1 MPGIDECLSA
11 AMAIAGARAASLVDW
26 SSGLA
31 LGSLGDSPTGEHE
44 TSAAEA
50 TDLVRAA
57 VESQTFTAAEDRR
70 APLEDIIVTAGRSYH
85 LIRFIDTVF
94 DSRLVLHLWL
104 DRGQGNLAAAR
115 FRLQAL
121 AEELVL
127 G

>member
-1 MPGIDECLSA
+1 MPGIDECLSG
-11 AMAIAGARAASLVDW
+11 AMAIAGARAASLIDW

-31 LGSLGDSPTGEHE
+31 LGSVGVSPTGDHE

-57 VESQTFTAAEDRR
+57 VESPTFTGAEDVR
-70 APLEDIIVTAGRSYH
+70 APLQDIIVTAGRSYH
-85 LIRFIDTVF
+85 LLCFIDTVF

-104 DRGQGNLAAAR
+104 DRTEGNLAAAR
-115 FRLQAL
+115 YRLQGL

>member
-1 MPGIDECLSA
+1 MPGIDECLSG
-11 AMAIAGARAASLVDW
+11 AMAIAGARSASLVDW

-31 LGSLGDSPTGEHE
+31 LGSLGSSPTGEHE

-57 VESQTFTAAEDRR
+57 VESQTFTVAEDRR
-70 APLEDIIVTAGRSYH
+70 SPLEDIIVTAGRSYH

-94 DSRLVLHLWL
+94 DNRLVLHLWL
-104 DRGQGNLAAAR
+104 DRTEGNLAAAR

>member
-1 MPGIDECLSA
+1 MPGIDECLSR
-11 AMAIAGARAASLVDW
+11 AMAIAGARAAGLIDW

-31 LGSLGDSPTGEHE
+31 LGSVGASPTGDHD
-44 TSAAEA
+44 TTAAEA

-57 VESQTFTAAEDRR
+57 VDAATFTAAEDR
-70 APLEDIIVTAGRSYH
+70 AVPLQDIILTADSSYH
-85 LIRFIDTVF
+85 LLCFIDTVF

-104 DRGQGNLAAAR
+104 DRAEGNLAVAR
-115 FRLQAL
+115 FRLQSI

>member
-1 MPGIDECLSA
+1 MPGIDECLSG
-11 AMAIAGARAASLVDW
+11 AMTIAGARAASLIDW

-31 LGSLGDSPTGEHE
+31 LGSVGISPSGDHE

-57 VESQTFTAAEDRR
+57 VESQTFTGTEDRQS
-70 APLEDIIVTAGRSYH
+70 PLQDIIVTAGRSYH
-85 LIRFIDTVF
+85 LLCFIDTVF

-104 DRGQGNLAAAR
+104 DRTEGNLATAR
-115 FRLQAL
+115 YRLQGL

>member
-1 MPGIDECLSA
+1 MPGIDECLSGV
-11 AMAIAGARAASLVDW
+11 MAIAGARAASLIDW

-31 LGSLGDSPTGEHE
+31 LGSVGTSPSGDHD
-44 TSAAEA
+44 TSAADA

-57 VESQTFTAAEDRR
+57 VESQTFAGAEDRQS
-70 APLEDIIVTAGRSYH
+70 PLQDIIVTAGRSYH
-85 LIRFIDTVF
+85 LLCFIDTVF

-104 DRGQGNLAAAR
+104 DRAEGNLAAAR
-115 FRLQAL
+115 YRLQGL

>member
-1 MPGIDECLSA
+1 
-11 AMAIAGARAASLVDW
+11 MAIAGARAASLVDW

-57 VESQTFTAAEDRR
+57 VESQTFTVAEDRR
-70 APLEDIIVTAGRSYH
+70 SPLEDIIVTAGRSYH

-104 DRGQGNLAAAR
+104 DRAEGNLAVAR

>member
-1 MPGIDECLSA
+1 MPGIDECLSQ
-11 AMAIAGARAASLVDW
+11 AMAIAGACAASLIDW

-31 LGSLGDSPTGEHE
+31 LGSVGVSPTGDHD

-57 VESQTFTAAEDRR
+57 VESPTFTGAEDRQ
-70 APLEDIIVTAGRSYH
+70 APLQDIIVTAGRSYH
-85 LIRFIDTVF
+85 LLCFIDTVF

-104 DRGQGNLAAAR
+104 DRSEGNLAGAR
-115 FRLQAL
+115 YRLQSL

>member
-1 MPGIDECLSA
+1 MPGIDECLSG
-11 AMAIAGARAASLVDW
+11 AMAIAGARSASLVDW

-31 LGSLGDSPTGEHE
+31 LGSLGDSPVGEHE
-44 TSAAEA
+44 TAAAEA

-57 VESQTFTAAEDRR
+57 VESQTFTVAEDRH

-85 LIRFIDTVF
+85 LIRFIDTAF

-104 DRGQGNLAAAR
+104 DRESGNLAVAR

>member
-1 MPGIDECLSA
+1 MPGIDECLSE
-11 AMAIAGARAASLVDW
+11 AMAIAGARSASLIDW

-31 LGSLGDSPTGEHE
+31 LGSTGAAPAGDHDTA
-44 TSAAEA
+44 AAEA

-57 VESQTFTAAEDRR
+57 VDSETFAGEGNPRS
-70 APLEDIIVTAGRSYH
+70 PVQDIIVTAGRSYH
-85 LIRFIDTVF
+85 LLCFIDTAF

-104 DRGQGNLAAAR
+104 DRVESNLASAR
-115 FRLQAL
+115 YRLQAL

>member
-1 MPGIDECLSA
+1 MPGIDECLSG
-11 AMAIAGARAASLVDW
+11 AMAIAGARAASLIDW

-31 LGSLGDSPTGEHE
+31 LGSLGVSPAGDHE

-57 VESQTFTAAEDRR
+57 VEGQTFTAEEDVR
-70 APLEDIIVTAGRSYH
+70 APLQDIIVTAGRSYH
-85 LIRFIDTVF
+85 LICFIDTVF
-94 DSRLVLHLWL
+94 DSPLVLHLWL
-104 DRGQGNLAAAR
+104 DRIDGNLAAAR
-115 FRLQAL
+115 YRLQTL

>member
-1 MPGIDECLSA
+1 MPGIDECLSG
-11 AMAIAGARAASLVDW
+11 AMAIAGARAASLIDW

-31 LGSLGDSPTGEHE
+31 LGSIGISPSGDHD

-57 VESQTFTAAEDRR
+57 VESQTFTGAEDRQ
-70 APLEDIIVTAGRSYH
+70 APLQDIIVTAGRSYH
-85 LIRFIDTVF
+85 LLCFIDTVF

-104 DRGQGNLAAAR
+104 DRTEGNLAAAR
-115 FRLQAL
+115 YRLQGL

>member
-1 MPGIDECLSA
+1 MPGIDECLSG
-11 AMAIAGARAASLVDW
+11 AMAIAGARSASLVDW

-31 LGSLGDSPTGEHE
+31 LGSLGESPAGEHE
-44 TSAAEA
+44 TAAAEA

-57 VESQTFTAAEDRR
+57 VESQTFTAAEDPR
-70 APLEDIIVTAGRSYH
+70 APLEDIIVTAGRNYH
-85 LIRFIDTVF
+85 LIRFIDTAF

-104 DRGQGNLAAAR
+104 DRGTGNLAAAR

-121 AEELVL
+121 AQELVL

>member
-1 MPGIDECLSA
+1 MPGIDECLSG
-11 AMAIAGARAASLVDW
+11 AMAIPGARSASLVDW

-31 LGSLGDSPTGEHE
+31 LGSLGQSPTGEHE
-44 TSAAEA
+44 TAAAET

-57 VESQTFTAAEDRR
+57 VEGQTFTGAEDRR
-70 APLEDIIVTAGRSYH
+70 SPLQDIILTASRSYH
-85 LIRFIDTVF
+85 LICFIDTVF

-104 DRGQGNLAAAR
+104 DRDEGNLAGAR
-115 FRLQAL
+115 YRLQSL

>member
-1 MPGIDECLSA
+1 MPGIDECLTE

-31 LGSLGDSPTGEHE
+31 LGSVGVSPTGDHD

-57 VESQTFTAAEDRR
+57 VESPTFTGSEDSK
-70 APLEDIIVTAGRSYH
+70 APLQDIIVTAGRSYH
-85 LIRFIDTVF
+85 LLCFIDTVF

-104 DRGQGNLAAAR
+104 DRSEGNLAGAR
-115 FRLQAL
+115 YRLQSL

>member
-1 MPGIDECLSA
+1 MPGIDECLSG
-11 AMAIAGARAASLVDW
+11 AMAIAGARAASLIDW

-31 LGSLGDSPTGEHE
+31 LGSVGISPSGDHD
-44 TSAAEA
+44 TSAADA

-57 VESQTFTAAEDRR
+57 VESETFAGAEDRQS
-70 APLEDIIVTAGRSYH
+70 PLQDIIVTAGRSYH
-85 LIRFIDTVF
+85 LLCFIDTVF

-104 DRGQGNLAAAR
+104 DRTEGNLAAAR
-115 FRLQAL
+115 YRLQGL

>member
-1 MPGIDECLSA
+1 MPGIDQCLSG
-11 AMAIAGARAASLVDW
+11 AMTIAGARAASLIDW

-31 LGSLGDSPTGEHE
+31 LGSVGVSPSGDHD

-57 VESQTFTAAEDRR
+57 VESQTFTEAEDQRS
-70 APLEDIIVTAGRSYH
+70 PLQDIIVTAGRSYH
-85 LIRFIDTVF
+85 LLCFIDTVF

-104 DRGQGNLAAAR
+104 DRTEGNLAAAR
-115 FRLQAL
+115 YRLQGL

>member
-1 MPGIDECLSA
+1 MPGIDECL
-11 AMAIAGARAASLVDW
+11 AGAMSISGARSASLVDW

-31 LGSLGDSPTGEHE
+31 LGSLGECPTGDHE
-44 TSAAEA
+44 TAAAET

-57 VESQTFTAAEDRR
+57 VESQTFTGAEDRR
-70 APLEDIIVTAGRSYH
+70 SPLQDVIVTAGRSYH
-85 LIRFIDTVF
+85 LICFIDTVF

-104 DRGQGNLAAAR
+104 DRAQGNLAAAR
-115 FRLQAL
+115 YRLQAL

>member
-1 MPGIDECLSA
+1 MPGIDDCLSG
-11 AMAIAGARAASLVDW
+11 AMAITGARSASLVDW

-31 LGSLGDSPTGEHE
+31 LGSLGESPAGEHE
-44 TSAAEA
+44 TTAAEA

-57 VESQTFTAAEDRR
+57 VESQTFTASEDRR
-70 APLEDIIVTAGRSYH
+70 APLQDIIVTAGRSYH
-85 LIRFIDTVF
+85 LICFIDTVF

-104 DRGQGNLAAAR
+104 DREEGNLAGAR
-115 FRLQAL
+115 YRLQAL

>member
-1 MPGIDECLSA
+1 MPGIDECLSG
-11 AMAIAGARAASLVDW
+11 AMAIAGARSASLVDW

-31 LGSLGDSPTGEHE
+31 LGSLGDSPVGEHE
-44 TSAAEA
+44 TAAAET

-57 VESQTFTAAEDRR
+57 VESQTFTVAEDRHF
-70 APLEDIIVTAGRSYH
+70 PLEDIIVTAGRSYH
-85 LIRFIDTVF
+85 LIRFIDTAF

-104 DRGQGNLAAAR
+104 DRQSGNLAVAR

-121 AEELVL
+121 AEDLVL

>member
-1 MPGIDECLSA
+1 MPGIDECLSG
-11 AMAIAGARAASLVDW
+11 AMAIAGARAASLIDW

-31 LGSLGDSPTGEHE
+31 LGSVGISPSGDHD

-57 VESQTFTAAEDRR
+57 VESQTFTGVEDRKS
-70 APLEDIIVTAGRSYH
+70 PLQDIIVTAGRSYH
-85 LIRFIDTVF
+85 LLCFIDTVF

-104 DRGQGNLAAAR
+104 DRTEGNLAAAR
-115 FRLQAL
+115 YRLQGL

>member
-1 MPGIDECLSA
+1 MPGIDECLSG
-11 AMAIAGARAASLVDW
+11 AMTIAGARAASLVDW
-26 SSGLA
+26 GSGLA
-31 LGSLGDSPTGEHE
+31 LGSLGQSPTGEHE

-57 VESQTFTAAEDRR
+57 VESRTFTAAEDAG

-85 LIRFIDTVF
+85 LIRFVDTVF
-94 DSRLVLHLWL
+94 DNRLVLHLWL
-104 DRGQGNLAAAR
+104 DRSEGNLAAAR

-121 AEELVL
+121 AEDLVL

>member
-1 MPGIDECLSA
+1 MPGIDECLSG
-11 AMAIAGARAASLVDW
+11 AMAIAGARSASLVDW

-31 LGSLGDSPTGEHE
+31 LGSLGISPTGEHE
-44 TSAAEA
+44 TAAAEA

-57 VESQTFTAAEDRR
+57 VESQTFTGAEDKR
-70 APLEDIIVTAGRSYH
+70 APLQDIIVTAGRSYH
-85 LIRFIDTVF
+85 LLCFIDTVF

-104 DRGQGNLAAAR
+104 DRSEGNLAAAR
-115 FRLQAL
+115 YRLQAL